1 MIGSYLVTAVRA
13 IKKDKSH
20 FFLNLIGFSIG
31 IAAAILMALFVHY
44 ELSYDNQ
51 HPDSERVYRAH
62 GDFTSWGLQLT
73 GVSSYKVA
81 VEMEKH
87 ADVEGVFRLI
97 NTNRFWNHEEDA
109 INLVQNKEFR
119 HNLKNFYA
127 ASDNILEFI
136 ALEVLDGDI
145 KKSLQQPNHLAI
157 SESEAL
163 RLFGSV
169 QVVGQTLNYQAGQY
183 SIGAVFKNLP
193 ENTHFKFDTLIQIP
207 AAYGDQLWGFNY
219 YKLRPKADISRLIK
233 AMTTH
238 LHIVHP
244 EDKWQKI
251 TMSLVNLQQL
261 HFNSKGRYEMKAG
274 GSLTTLQIC
283 IGLSVIL
290 ILIASI
296 NFINLYIA
304 QSARRAKEVGV
315 RKALGATKAQ
325 LVAQFLTESLI
336 VVVLAGLMA
345 FAMVE
350 LALQQFNQLMGSQ
363 LILSYSSPFMLTTIL
378 VIFGVGLLS
387 GLYPAFFIASFSAKR
402 VLSGDVTYGGSA
414 IFFRKLTLCL
424 QGAFSVGLIIGAI
437 TLYKQMDLVNNLDVG
452 YEKQSRLIIKN
463 LPTQAIFKRDNNTL
477 LDRLR
482 RLKGVAQVSLS
493 QTDITNG
500 FRDSF
505 NFTWPNGET
514 LEGIQPNI
522 ATGYYAAEVL
532 GLKLLAGR
540 DFSPKYSNDWLR
552 TDAQGN
558 RTFAV
563 LVSRRMVELAGYS
576 DINSVLGMQVYAPDR
591 KLTANIVGVIENV
604 KLGSA
609 RQQAMPA
616 SVGLG
621 SSFVPFGHIV
631 LKVSTANI
639 DELNKQ
645 IFAVIEEVLH
655 LSDVT
660 INLISDDY
668 QAVHQSENRAFDMVT
683 LFSLLAI
690 FLTCLGILGLAS
702 FATIRRQKEVA
713 MRKVLGASR
722 LSIVNLLAKEFLLLM
737 VVSVGIAYPITFWLV
752 DDWLANFNER
762 IDQTIWVYLVAAAF
776 ITMITWL
783 TVASLAF
790 KTASIRPSLILR
802 NE

>member
-1 MIGSYLVTAVRA
+1 MVVNYFVTALRT
-13 IKKDKSH
+13 IKKDKQH
-20 FFLNLIGFSIG
+20 FFLNILGFSVG
-31 IAAAILMALFVHY
+31 IAAAILMALFAQH

-73 GVSSYKVA
+73 GTSSYKVA
-81 VEMEKH
+81 AEMQKNV
-87 ADVEGVFRLI
+87 DVEDVFRLI

-109 INLVQNKEFR
+109 INLVQHKASR

-136 ALEVLDGDI
+136 ALEVVEGDI
-145 KKSLQQPNHLAI
+145 KKSLQQPNQLAI
-157 SESEAL
+157 SESEAI

-169 QVVGQTLNYQAGQY
+169 QIVGQTLNYQAGQY
-183 SIGAVFKNLP
+183 TIGAVFKDLP

-207 AAYGDQLWGFNY
+207 AAYGDELWGFNY
-219 YKLRPKADISRLIK
+219 YKLRPNADIPRLIK
-233 AMTTH
+233 AMTTY
-238 LHIVHP
+238 LRVIYP
-244 EDKWQKI
+244 AENWQQI

-290 ILIASI
+290 VLIASI

-315 RKALGATKAQ
+315 RKALGASKGQ
-325 LVAQFLTESLI
+325 LVVQFLTESLI
-336 VVVLAGLMA
+336 VVVMAGLLA
-345 FAMVE
+345 LAMVE
-350 LALQQFNQLMGSQ
+350 LGLEEFNQLMGSQ
-363 LILSYSSPFMLTTIL
+363 LSLSYSSPFMLITIL

-387 GLYPAFFIASFSAKR
+387 GLYPALFIASFSAKR
-402 VLSGDVTYGGSA
+402 VLNGDLVRGDTA
-414 IFFRKLTLCL
+414 IFVRKLTLCV
-424 QGAFSVGLIIGAI
+424 QGAFSVGLIIAAI
-437 TLYKQMDLVNNLDVG
+437 TLYQQMELVKNLDLG

-463 LPTQAIFKRDNNTL
+463 LPTQSIFKRDNNTL
-477 LDRLR
+477 LDKLR
-482 RLKGVAQVSLS
+482 HLEGVVQVSLS

-522 ATGYYAAEVL
+522 ATGFYAVEVL

-552 TDAQGN
+552 TDTQGN

-563 LVSRRMVELAGYS
+563 LVSRRMVELAGYT
-576 DINSVLGMQVYAPDR
+576 DINSVLGMQLYATDR
-591 KLTANIVGVIENV
+591 KLTANIVGVVENI
-604 KLGSA
+604 KLGST

-621 SSFVPFGHIV
+621 SNFVAFGHIV
-631 LKVSTANI
+631 LKVSTSNMSA
-639 DELNKQ
+639 LNKQ
-645 IFAVIEEVLH
+645 ILAVIEQELH

-660 INLISDDY
+660 ISLISDDY
-668 QAVHQSENRAFDMVT
+668 KAVHKSEHRAFGMVT
-683 LFSLLAI
+683 FFSLLAI
-690 FLTCLGILGLAS
+690 FLTCLGIFGLAS
-702 FATIRRQKEVA
+702 FATLRRQKEVA
-713 MRKVLGASR
+713 IRKILGASR
-722 LSIVNLLAKEFLLLM
+722 LSIVNLITKEFLLLVAM
-737 VVSVGIAYPITFWLV
+737 SIVIAFPLSYWLV
-752 DDWLANFNER
+752 DDWLTNFNER
-762 IDQTIWVYLVAAAF
+762 IEQEIWVYLLSAVF
-776 ITMITWL
+776 ILVITWL

-790 KTASIRPSLILR
+790 KVASTRPSLILR
-802 NE
+802 DD

>member
-1 MIGSYLVTAVRA
+1 MIGNYFITAVRA
-13 IKKDKSH
+13 LKKDKPH

-31 IAAAILMALFVHY
+31 IAAAILMALFAEY

-62 GDFTSWGLQLT
+62 GDFTPWGLQLT

-81 VEMEKH
+81 IEMEKH
-87 ADVEGVFRLI
+87 ADVEDVFRLI
-97 NTNRFWNHEEDA
+97 NTNRFWNHQEDA
-109 INLVQNKEFR
+109 INLVQNKESR
-119 HNLKNFYA
+119 NNLKNFYG

-145 KKSLQQPNHLAI
+145 KKSLQQPNELAI
-157 SESEAL
+157 SESEAI
-163 RLFGSV
+163 RLFGAV

-183 SIGAVFKNLP
+183 RIGAVFKDLP

-219 YKLRPKADISRLIK
+219 YKLRPQADIPRLTK
-233 AMTTH
+233 AMTDQ
-238 LHIVHP
+238 LHVINSA
-244 EDKWQKI
+244 ENWQKI
-251 TMSLVNLQQL
+251 TMHLVNLQQL

-290 ILIASI
+290 VLIASI

-315 RKALGATKAQ
+315 RKALGATKGQ
-325 LVAQFLTESLI
+325 LVAQFLTESFI
-336 VVVLAGLMA
+336 VVLLAGLLA
-345 FAMVE
+345 LAMVE
-350 LALQQFNQLMGSQ
+350 LGLQQFNQLMNSQ
-363 LILSYSSPFMLTTIL
+363 LSLQYSSPFMLTTIA
-378 VIFGVGLLS
+378 VILCVGILS

-402 VLSGDVTYGGSA
+402 VLSGDLVHGVTA

-437 TLYKQMDLVNNLDVG
+437 TLYQQMELVNNLDVG

-477 LDRLR
+477 LNRLI
-482 RLKGVAQVSLS
+482 RLEGVVQGSLS
-493 QTDITNG
+493 GTDITTG

-522 ATGYYAAEVL
+522 ATGFYGAEVL

-540 DFSPKYSNDWLR
+540 DFTPQFSDDWLR
-552 TDAQGN
+552 TDEEGN

-563 LVSRRMVELAGYS
+563 LVSRRMVEVAGYT
-576 DINSVLGMQVYAPDR
+576 DIDSVVGMKLYAPDR

-609 RQQAMPA
+609 RQQAMPV

-621 SSFVPFGHIV
+621 SNLVPFGHIV
-631 LKVSTANI
+631 LKISTSNMKA
-639 DELNKQ
+639 LNEQ
-645 IFAVIEEVLH
+645 ILAVIEQELH

-660 INLISDDY
+660 ISLISEDY
-668 QAVHQSENRAFDMVT
+668 ESVHKSEHRAFDMVT
-683 LFSLLAI
+683 TFSLLAI
-690 FLTCLGILGLAS
+690 FLTCLGIWGLAS

-722 LSIVNLLAKEFLLLM
+722 LSIVNLLAKEFMFLM
-737 VVSVGIAYPITFWLV
+737 VVSVAIAYPITFWLV

-762 IDQTIWVYLVAAAF
+762 IEQAVWVYIAAAVG
-776 ITMITWL
+776 ITMLTWL

-790 KTASIRPSLILR
+790 KIASARPSLILR
-802 NE
+802 DE

>member
-1 MIGSYLVTAVRA
+1 MIGNYLVTAVRA
-13 IKKDKSH
+13 IKKDKPH

-31 IAAAILMALFVHY
+31 IAAAILMALFAQH

-81 VEMEKH
+81 VEMEKN

-109 INLVQNKEFR
+109 INLVQYKESR
-119 HNLKNFYA
+119 NNLKNFYG
-127 ASDNILEFI
+127 ASDNILDFI
-136 ALEVLDGDI
+136 TLEVLDGDI
-145 KKSLQQPNHLAI
+145 KKSLQQPNNLAI

-183 SIGAVFKNLP
+183 RIGAVFRDLP

-207 AAYGDQLWGFNY
+207 AAYGDELWGFNY
-219 YKLRPKADISRLIK
+219 YKLTPQADIPRLTK
-233 AMTTH
+233 AMTAH
-238 LHIVHP
+238 LHVVHP

-251 TMSLVNLQQL
+251 PLSLVNLQQL
-261 HFNSKGRYEMKAG
+261 HFSSKGRYEMKAG
-274 GSLTTLQIC
+274 GSLTTLKIC
-283 IGLSVIL
+283 ISLSVVL
-290 ILIASI
+290 VLIASI

-315 RKALGATKAQ
+315 RKALGATKGQ
-325 LVAQFLTESLI
+325 LVAQLLTESLI
-336 VVVLAGLMA
+336 VVVLAGLLA
-345 FAMVE
+345 LAMVE
-350 LALQQFNQLMGSQ
+350 LGLLKFNQLMDSQ
-363 LILSYSSPFMLTTIL
+363 LTLSYNSPFMLTTIA

-387 GLYPAFFIASFSAKR
+387 GLYPAIFVASFSAKR
-402 VLSGDVTYGGSA
+402 VLSGDLVYGGSA

-424 QGAFSVGLIIGAI
+424 QGAFSIGLIIGAI
-437 TLYKQMDLVNNLDVG
+437 TLYQQMELVNNLDVG
-452 YEKQSRLIIKN
+452 YKKQSRLIIKN
-463 LPTQAIFKRDNNTL
+463 LPTQSIFKRDNNTL

-482 RLKGVAQVSLS
+482 HLDGVVQVTLS

-522 ATGYYAAEVL
+522 ATGFYAAEVL

-563 LVSRRMVELAGYS
+563 LVSRSMVDLAGYT
-576 DINSVLGMQVYAPDR
+576 DINSVLGMKIYAPDR

-609 RQQAMPA
+609 RQKAMPT

-621 SSFVPFGHIV
+621 SSFVPFGNIV
-631 LKVSTANI
+631 LKISTSNMYA
-639 DELNKQ
+639 LNKK
-645 IFAVIEEVLH
+645 ILAVIEQELH

-660 INLISDDY
+660 ISLISDDY
-668 QAVHQSENRAFDMVT
+668 KAVHKSENRAFDMVT
-683 LFSLLAI
+683 IFSLLAI
-690 FLTCLGILGLAS
+690 SLTCLGIFGLAS
-702 FATIRRQKEVA
+702 FTTIRHQKEVA
-713 MRKVLGASR
+713 IRKVLGASR
-722 LSIVNLLAKEFLLLM
+722 LSIVNLLAKEFLFLL
-737 VVSVGIAYPITFWLV
+737 VISVALAYPVTFWLL

-762 IDQTIWVYLVAAAF
+762 IEQAAWVYVAAALT
-776 ITMITWL
+776 ITMLTWL

-790 KTASIRPSLILR
+790 KVASTRPSLILR
-802 NE
+802 DE

>member
-1 MIGSYLVTAVRA
+1 MIGNYLVSAMRA
-13 IKKDKSH
+13 IRKDKPH
-20 FFLNLIGFSIG
+20 FFLNLIGFSVG
-31 IAAAILMALFVHY
+31 IAAAILMALFAQY

-62 GDFTSWGLQLT
+62 GDFTSWGLELT
-73 GVSSYKVA
+73 GTSSYKVA
-81 VEMEKH
+81 VEMAKH

-109 INLVQNKEFR
+109 INLVQNKESR
-119 HNLKNFYA
+119 YNLNNFYA
-127 ASDNILEFI
+127 ASENILAFI

-145 KKSLQQPNHLAI
+145 KKSLQQPNQLAI

-169 QVVGQTLNYQAGQY
+169 QVVGQTLNFKAGQY
-183 SIGAVFKNLP
+183 RIGAVFKDLP

-207 AAYGDQLWGFNY
+207 PAYGDELWGFNY
-219 YKLRPKADISRLIK
+219 YKLLAQADIPRLTK
-233 AMTTH
+233 AMTDH
-238 LHIVHP
+238 LHIIYP
-244 EDKWQKI
+244 AEKWQQV
-251 TMSLVNLQQL
+251 TMSLVNLEQL
-261 HFNSKGRYEMKAG
+261 HFNTKGRYEMKTG

-283 IGLSVIL
+283 IALSVIL
-290 ILIASI
+290 VLIASI
-296 NFINLYIA
+296 NFINLTIA

-315 RKALGATKAQ
+315 RKTLGATKGQ

-336 VVVLAGLMA
+336 VVVLAGLLA
-345 FAMVE
+345 LTMVE
-350 LALQQFNQLMGSQ
+350 LGLQQFNQLMDSQ
-363 LILSYSSPFMLTTIL
+363 LTLSYSSPFMLTTIL
-378 VIFGVGLLS
+378 VIFGVGILS
-387 GLYPAFFIASFSAKR
+387 GLYPAIFIASFSAKR
-402 VLSGDVTYGGSA
+402 VLSGDLVYGSSA
-414 IFFRKLTLCL
+414 IFFRKMTLCL
-424 QGAFSVGLIIGAI
+424 QGAFSVGLIIGASS
-437 TLYKQMDLVNNLDVG
+437 LYQQMELVNNLAVG
-452 YEKQSRLIIKN
+452 YEKKSRLIIKN
-463 LPTQAIFKRDNNTL
+463 LPTQSIFKRDNNTL
-477 LDRLR
+477 LERLR
-482 RLKGVAQVSLS
+482 RLDGVVQVSLS
-493 QTDITNG
+493 GTDITNG

-522 ATGYYAAEVL
+522 ATGFYGAEVL

-540 DFSPKYSNDWLR
+540 DFSPKFSNDWLR

-576 DINSVLGMQVYAPDR
+576 DINSVLGMQLYAPDR

-609 RQQAMPA
+609 RQQAMPV

-621 SSFVPFGHIV
+621 SNFVPFGHIV
-631 LKVSTANI
+631 LKVSTSNMYA
-639 DELNKQ
+639 LNKQ
-645 IFAVIEEVLH
+645 ILAVIEQELH

-660 INLISDDY
+660 ISLISDDY
-668 QAVHQSENRAFDMVT
+668 KAVHKSEHRAFDMVT
-683 LFSLLAI
+683 TFSLLAI

-722 LSIVNLLAKEFLLLM
+722 LSIVNLLAKEFLFLM
-737 VVSVGIAYPITFWLV
+737 VVSLAIAYPITFWLV
-752 DDWLANFNER
+752 NDWLANFNER
-762 IDQTIWVYLVAAAF
+762 IEQAAWVYIAAALT
-776 ITMITWL
+776 ITILTWL

-790 KTASIRPSLILR
+790 KAASKRPSLTLR
-802 NE
+802 DE